1 MEAIARP
8 VEGLASSPLR
18 VGVIVA
24 ASREAAAVRRVLGL
38 HQRRRRL
45 ASGRCWE
52 GKPGIFAVVA
62 VVRAGIGPARAE
74 AAVRE
79 ALRALRPNV
88 LLSLGF
94 AGALRSGIPPGTLL
108 LAEGTHLEGLVGWP
122 ADPKLLDAGRAACAS
137 AGIACLVENLVTV
150 PSLAATPQ
158 AKAAL
163 GAATG
168 AAAAD
173 MEAAAVAAVAAVAGL
188 PFLAAKVIF
197 DAADE
202 VLHPVLMDVV
212 WPDGSPRLL
221 RAARLAARDA
231 EVRAALHWAS
241 RRSRLAATVLT
252 RLCRALLP
260 ILGAGDRAPG
270 SRGIAD

>member
-1 MEAIARP
+1 MRVMQRVA
-8 VEGLASSPLR
+8 GLVGALAASPLR
-18 VGVIVA
+18 VGAIAA
-24 ASREAAAVRRVLGL
+24 ASREAAAGRSALGL
-38 HQRRRRL
+38 RQARRRL
-45 ASGRCWE
+45 ASGRCWQ
-52 GKPGIFAVVA
+52 GKPSVFAVVA
-62 VVRAGIGPARAE
+62 VVQAGIGPARAE
-74 AAVRE
+74 AAARE
-79 ALRALRPNV
+79 AVGVLRPDAF
-88 LLSLGF
+88 LSLGF
-94 AGALRSGIPPGTLL
+94 AGALRGGIAPGTLL
-108 LAEGTHLEGLVGWP
+108 LAERTNLEGQVGWP
-122 ADPKLLDAGRAACAS
+122 ADPRFLDAGRAACAS
-137 AGIACLVENLVTV
+137 AGIVCIAEDLVTV
-150 PSLAATPQ
+150 PSLAAAPQ

-202 VLHPVLMDVV
+202 GLHPVLMDVV

-241 RRSRLAATVLT
+241 RRSRLAARILT
-252 RLCRALLP
+252 RFCRMLFPLL
-260 ILGAGDRAPG
+260 GKHEPG
-270 SRGIAD
+270 C